1 MGNIEYLIAEI
12 DNKKESGTQSP
23 WHTNARKF

>member
-1 MGNIEYLIAEI
+1 MGSVEYLIAEI
-12 DNKKESGTQSP
+12 DNEKESGTQYT